1 MKAAMQID
9 SGNASV
15 ATIRQ
20 ANPPAPLAIETFEAF
35 RPYINLFDP
44 GVKTLDSCC
53 PLTNDLI
60 FKPVHMIPK
69 IVWKLNKEYK
79 RQKAEGVKSPRVF
92 HPDGDVFR
100 PYQDMLAKILSEKH
114 CERAIRGEDT
124 YFYTSGR
131 DVLGLMYLDIDA
143 HFTFQTDKDRASRL
157 VRAAF
162 PFAFHAPSGR
172 GTNELLK
179 VAHAGEITRFNELCR
194 RLQAAMRKVFNGAKI
209 LCDFE
214 VKGTITFRE
223 EQVQDCEVFHEP
235 VWKSGSLAKLPWN
248 GGWNFSRLAE
258 FKACETI
265 TLNRLETIVACLEQN
280 VDDADWAAHRQALKK
295 AETEAFKE
303 AVERKLKLRVA
314 CTVTEGKPAA
324 PAPTTAACTP
334 TPSLAVPPTPIK
346 ASCSP
351 TPAANATTQP
361 SRPADFAAANGNP
374 DRLRANID
382 LARLY
387 AQQIKRIPR
396 LDEFLAFLKANGFY
410 TGSWDQTLSA
420 RRERCEYVLRVYV
433 AQHWDASKLS
443 STKRIP
449 VNIDK
454 WNNFCKQFPVEWVES
469 LNCKGVTKR
478 FHLTRED
485 ARAYFAINWTLLVER
500 PNADGSVPF
509 DAILA
514 FWKELYTTG
523 KTTAYPTDDKIA
535 ALRAVFNERGIITIT
550 DPNYSPRLKKAIRYE
565 LGPNA
570 PGQSDYWRKN
580 DQVPETATTTT
591 TKAEARTLSSTQHT
605 YTTIG
610 RHVSEVITGLAIPPC
625 RAGP

>member
-1 MKAAMQID
+1 MEID
-9 SGNASV
+9 SEQAMGS
-15 ATIRQ
+15 ATRRES
-20 ANPPAPLAIETFEAF
+20 LAVETFKAF
-35 RPYINLFDP
+35 CPYINVYDP
-44 GVKTLDSCC
+44 GIKTLDSAC
-53 PLTNDLI
+53 PLTDDLV

-69 IVWKLNKEYK
+69 IVWKLNREYK
-79 RQKAEGVKSPRVF
+79 DKKAAGESSPRVV
-92 HPDGDVFR
+92 HPNGRVFQ
-100 PYQDMLAKILSEKH
+100 PYPDMVAKILSAKH

-124 YFYTSGR
+124 YYYTSGK
-131 DVLGLMYLDIDA
+131 DFLGLMYLDIDA
-143 HFTFQTDKDRASRL
+143 HFSFQTDEDWASRL

-172 GTNELLK
+172 GTNELVK
-179 VAHAGEITRFNELCR
+179 VAHAGQITRFNELCR

-214 VKGTITFRE
+214 VKGTITDE
-223 EQVQDCEVFHEP
+223 
-235 VWKSGSLAKLPWN
+235 KSGSLAKLPWN
-248 GGWNFSRLAE
+248 RRWNYGRLEE

-265 TLNRLETIVACLEQN
+265 TLYRLETIVVGLEQN
-280 VDDADWAAHRQALKK
+280 ADDADWAAERQALKK
-295 AETEAFKE
+295 SESEAFQRAVEAAAEKRNKAKVTVTVPSTATEATPPTS
-303 AVERKLKLRVA
+303 A
-314 CTVTEGKPAA
+314 
-324 PAPTTAACTP
+324 APTTASCPP
-334 TPSLAVPPTPIK
+334 TPS
-346 ASCSP
+346 S
-351 TPAANATTQP
+351 NATTQP
-361 SRPADFAAANGNP
+361 SRPADFAAANANP
-374 DRLRANID
+374 DRLQANID

-387 AQQIKRIPR
+387 AQQIKRVPSV
-396 LDEFLAFLKANGFY
+396 DEFLAFLKTNCFY
-410 TGSWDQTLSA
+410 TGCWEQTLSV
-420 RRERCEYVLRVYV
+420 RRERCEFVLRVYV
-433 AQHWDASKLS
+433 AQHWDASKLRS
-443 STKRIP
+443 SKRIP
-449 VNIDK
+449 INIDK
-454 WNNFCKQFPVEWVES
+454 WNNFCKQFPEEWIES

-485 ARAYFAINWTLLVER
+485 AKAYFAINWTLLVEH

-580 DQVPETATTTT
+580 DQVPETATATTT
-591 TKAEARTLSSTQHT
+591 MAEVRTLSSTQHT
-605 YTTIG
+605 FITIS
-610 RHVSEVITGLAIPPC
+610 RHDCEVNTGLAIPPC